1 MKELLIPYH
10 IATKPIA
17 HDLTSLIYHYY
28 TAQGIPKEEPYV
40 HKKTAGFREYISGNG
55 EKGMDAQKEGL
66 DFDRERIEKLDELR
80 EKGYPLY
87 PPEYERRNT
96 IADIRAAH
104 AEAGHEPSNDTVTT
118 AGRLFTVR
126 NHGKTIFADLGDE
139 NGKIQ
144 LYIRKN
150 DLGEEQFELFSRYI
164 ERGDIIG
171 VSGRA
176 FRTKVGEL
184 TIWVTAITLL
194 AKALHSLPE
203 KYHGLTNTEKR
214 YRQRY
219 VDLIV
224 NDESRET
231 FRTRSRLISLLRAY
245 LVERDFFEFETPVL
259 QPIYGG
265 ANARPFTTFHHYLGQ
280 TLYMRIAPEL
290 YLKRLI
296 VGGFEKIFE
305 LSRNFRNEDIDTQ
318 HNPEFTMVEIYEAY
332 RDYHDMMALTEGII
346 SHMVFAIHGSYK
358 VPFGDEILNFTHP
371 WRRLSMEDAVR
382 ELAGIDVRA
391 LSSKDLQSL
400 ASGMNIEGWEK
411 AQTWREFL
419 VLFFEELVEDKL
431 IQPTIIYD
439 FPVENS
445 PLAKRHRSKE
455 GFTERFELF
464 ICGMEIANGFSELND
479 PLDQLERFKRQ
490 DERRRAGDLE
500 AQMIDYDFITALSY
514 GMPPTG
520 GVGLGIDRLVMILT
534 GQSSIKEVILFPQMK
549 TGPDPLLQKGD
560 E

>member
-1 MKELLIPYH
+1 
-10 IATKPIA
+10 
-17 HDLTSLIYHYY
+17 
-28 TAQGIPKEEPYV
+28 
-40 HKKTAGFREYISGNG
+40 
-55 EKGMDAQKEGL
+55 MDSQEEGL
-66 DFDRERIEKLDELR
+66 DFDQQRIDKLEDLR
-80 EKGYPLY
+80 QQGYPLY
-87 PPEYERRNT
+87 PPKFERKNT
-96 IADIRAAH
+96 IADIRMLYAD
-104 AEAGHEPSNDTVTT
+104 AGHERSADRVTT

-139 NGKIQ
+139 GDRIQ

-150 DLGEEQFELFSRYI
+150 DLGEEQFEFFSRFI

-171 VSGRA
+171 VSGSV

-184 TIWVTAITLL
+184 TLWVNEITLL

-231 FRTRSRLISLLRAY
+231 FRTRSRLVSLLRSY
-245 LVERDFFEFETPVL
+245 LVDRGFLEFETPVL
-259 QPIYGG
+259 QPVYGG

-280 TLYMRIAPEL
+280 NLFMRIAPEL
-290 YLKRLI
+290 YLKRLV
-296 VGGFEKIFE
+296 VGGFEKVFE

-346 SHMVFAIHGSYK
+346 SHLVFTLHGSYQ
-358 VPFGDEILNFTHP
+358 VPYGNETLDFTHP
-371 WRRLSMEDAVR
+371 WRRLSMEDAVKA
-382 ELAGIDVRA
+382 LAGIDVRSESMESLRA
-391 LSSKDLQSL
+391 LGSKMKID
-400 ASGMNIEGWEK
+400 GWEQ
-411 AQTWREFL
+411 AGTWREFL
-419 VLFFEELVEDKL
+419 VLLFEELVEDKL
-431 IQPTIIYD
+431 IQPTLIYD

-445 PLAKRHRSKE
+445 PLAKKHRSKE

-479 PLDQLERFKRQ
+479 PLDQIERFQRQ
-490 DERRRAGDLE
+490 DEKRRSGDLE
-500 AQMIDYDFITALSY
+500 AQMIDYDFINALSY

-520 GVGLGIDRLVMILT
+520 GVGLGIDRLVMLLT
-534 GQSSIKEVILFPQMK
+534 NQSSIKEVILFPQMK
-549 TGPDPLLQKGD
+549 TGHELKNPGD
-560 E
+560 NSPF